1 MYENIN
7 DREGGNNGLVA
18 FALGMIVGATTALLF
33 APATG
38 ADTRRK
44 LGQVAGNVGDKAKQG
59 IDATKQF
66 VNDQRDRFTGAVEE
80 GRQAFRKET
89 TTPSTTSTT
98 M

>member
-7 DREGGNNGLVA
+7 DREGGNGLMA
-18 FALGMIVGATTALLF
+18 FALGMVVGAATALLL

-44 LGQVAGNVGDKAKQG
+44 LGQVASTVGDKAKQG
-59 IDATKQF
+59 LENTKQF

-80 GRQAFRKET
+80 GKQTFRKET
-89 TTPSTTSTT
+89 TTSPTT